1 MHRGSR
7 SINYSISLGH
17 PVYVSNPSE
26 FPRNA
31 MKEVFSLDVCYLA
44 ATDEGE
50 RELLTIFG
58 KTFQSVDNVGLWGN
72 STTRDCEIN

>member
-1 MHRGSR
+1 MVLEAL
-7 SINYSISLGH
+7 ISQYLWDTLFMFLILA
-17 PVYVSNPSE
+17 N
-26 FPRNA
+26 FLRNA
-31 MKEVFSLDVCYLA
+31 MKEVFSSDVCYLA
-44 ATDEGE
+44 AADEGE